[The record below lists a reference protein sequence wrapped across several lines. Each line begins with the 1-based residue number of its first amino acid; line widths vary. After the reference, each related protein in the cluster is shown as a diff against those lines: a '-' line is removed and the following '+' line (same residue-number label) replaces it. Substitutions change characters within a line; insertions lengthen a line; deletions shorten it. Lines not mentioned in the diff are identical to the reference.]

1 MTRTRRIN
9 IGCGAS
15 PTPGY
20 DNFDNSLSVWIANRP
35 WFANILSRG
44 ISKQHHEFIELA
56 KAKEIRWADATKRIP
71 LPDRSV
77 HVVYSSHTLEHLDP
91 EDARLFLKE
100 ARRVLAPS
108 GVVRIVVPDFAQ
120 QVSQYNRDRDADEF
134 LRYTNLTLPKPRG
147 LKEKLKLL
155 IVGMRHHLWAYDATS
170 MSRLLSET
178 GFHNVRVL
186 QPGETTIPEPG
197 ELNLFERAEWS
208 LFVEAINP

>member
-1 MTRTRRIN
+1 MKSTRRIN
-9 IGCGAS
+9 VGCGAS

-20 DNFDNSLSVWIANRP
+20 DNFDNSLSVWIANHP
-35 WFANILSRG
+35 WLATILSRG

-56 KAKEIRWADATKRIP
+56 RAKEIHWADATKRIP
-71 LPDRSV
+71 LSDRSV
-77 HVVYSSHTLEHLDP
+77 QVVYSSHTLEHLDP

-178 GFHNVRVL
+178 GFHNIRVL
-186 QPGETTIPEPG
+186 KPGETTISDPG

-208 LFVEAINP
+208 LFVEASNP